1 LLFSALVALLLGA
14 PSLPTLEGRNRNMH
28 DTPRLPTARWAVFVA
43 VLLAVVF
50 IALCGWALHTFLT
63 IDRGMVIYRLD
74 AESSRLASNL
84 FFEKMTALA
93 QLAVALLGGTWA
105 FITLAE
111 TTVRIRGW
119 PTITCFSLANLSLA
133 SSLLV
138 YVYGYDFLVGRIFY
152 HATFDIDAPIVAS
165 VQSAQQYFFLKGV
178 VDLGATILIGRRTS

>member
-1 LLFSALVALLLGA
+1 MR
-14 PSLPTLEGRNRNMH
+14 PSPHLPTC
-28 DTPRLPTARWAVFVA
+28 RWAAFVA
-43 VLLAVVF
+43 VVLAAVF
-50 IALCGWALHTFLT
+50 IGLCGWALQTFLT

-74 AESSRLASNL
+74 AESSMLASTL

-111 TTVRIRGW
+111 TTVHIRGW
-119 PTITCFSLANLSLA
+119 PTATCFTLANLSLA
-133 SSLLV
+133 CSLLV

-178 VDLGATILIGRRTS
+178 LDLGVTILIGRRTS